1 MGRAP
6 FRREREAAG
15 GRSRTPDPH
24 ARPAIGCRACRS
36 ARRLTLSSSGTVEV
50 EAKFRV
56 HPGFRLPE
64 LTGNRTGVIRV
75 SEPVEQSLR
84 AVYWDT
90 VDLRLAREG
99 ITLRHRSGEGIGDGW
114 HLKLPIRDAEI
125 PDAGV
130 GAREELH
137 DGSPAERA
145 PAALLDLVA
154 VHLRSAVIGPVA
166 TLCTA
171 RTVYQL
177 CGVDDQP
184 LAELTD
190 DAVSVLGHGHVVARF
205 RELEVEDHGGGLA
218 ALGEGGRGLRAA
230 GAGAGEFVPKVVR
243 ALGPQATAAPDPPRA
258 AQVSLSDTAR
268 TVVQSVLRRY
278 VRNFMR
284 RDIDARRGADDAV
297 HQMRVAA
304 RRLRSALKT
313 FGPELDSA
321 WADGLRAELAWVAD
335 ELGVARDAE
344 VMLARLHHELAA
356 LPEDLVIG
364 PVRSRI
370 NAAVG
375 GDLDRGT
382 AATAALL
389 RSDRYMALADR
400 LVSAAWDPRTSAAA
414 ESRAADVLP
423 ALLLDVWRRLDRRA
437 RRLTRGDARDDHQWH
452 KARIAAKQTRYAL
465 DAATPLFGADAKK
478 LALQA
483 EQVQELLGEHQDAV
497 VAAEVIRRI
506 VAAPRGGAVS
516 FTLGLLY
523 ARQLDAIERTRNAS
537 PATWKPMSDVKHRR
551 WLSA

>member
-1 MGRAP
+1 M
-6 FRREREAAG
+6 
-15 GRSRTPDPH
+15 
-24 ARPAIGCRACRS
+24 
-36 ARRLTLSSSGTVEV
+36 SSGGTVEV

-64 LTGNRTGVIRV
+64 LTGDRTGGIRM

-90 VDLRLAREG
+90 ADLRLAREG

-125 PDAGV
+125 PDTGV
-130 GAREELH
+130 GVREELH
-137 DGSPAERA
+137 DGSPPEQV
-145 PAALLDLVA
+145 PPALLDLVA

-190 DAVSVLGHGHVVARF
+190 DGVSVLSQGHVMARF
-205 RELEVEDHGGGLA
+205 RELEVEDRGGGLA
-218 ALGEGGRGLRAA
+218 ALSEVGGVLRAA
-230 GAGAGEFVPKVVR
+230 GAVAGEFVPKVVR

-258 AQVSLSDTAR
+258 TQVALDDAAR

-304 RRLRSALKT
+304 RRLRSALRT
-313 FGPELDSA
+313 FRPVLDRA
-321 WADGLRAELAWVAD
+321 WADGLREELAWGAG

-344 VMLARLHHELAA
+344 VMLALLHRELAA
-356 LPEDLVIG
+356 LPAELVIG
-364 PVRSRI
+364 PVRNRI
-370 NAAVG
+370 DATVG
-375 GDLDRGT
+375 ADLERGT
-382 AATAALL
+382 AASAELL
-389 RSDRYMALADR
+389 HSDRYMALIDR
-400 LVSAAWDPRTSAAA
+400 LVAGAWDPMTTAAA
-414 ESRAADVLP
+414 EAKAADVVP

-437 RRLTRGDARDDHQWH
+437 RRLTRNDAHDDREWH
-452 KARIAAKQTRYAL
+452 KALIAAKQARYAF
-465 DAATPLFGADAKK
+465 DAVTPLFGGRARR
-478 LALQA
+478 LAAAA

-497 VAAEVIRRI
+497 VTAEVIRKL
-506 VAAPRGGAVS
+506 ATGPRGGAVS

-523 ARQLDAIERTRNAS
+523 ARQLEA
-537 PATWKPMSDVKHRR
+537 
-551 WLSA
+551 

>member
-1 MGRAP
+1 M
-6 FRREREAAG
+6 
-15 GRSRTPDPH
+15 
-24 ARPAIGCRACRS
+24 
-36 ARRLTLSSSGTVEV
+36 SSGGTVEV

-205 RELEVEDHGGGLA
+205 RELEVEDRGGGLA
-218 ALGEGGRGLRAA
+218 ALGEVGRVLRAA
-230 GAGAGEFVPKVVR
+230 GAVAGEFVPKVVR
-243 ALGPQATAAPDPPRA
+243 ALGPQATAAADPPRA
-258 AQVSLSDTAR
+258 AQVSLNDTAR

-284 RDIDARRGADDAV
+284 RDIDARREADDAV

-304 RRLRSALKT
+304 RRLRGALKT
-313 FGPELDSA
+313 FRPLLDGA
-321 WADGLRAELAWVAD
+321 WADALREELGWVAG
-335 ELGVARDAE
+335 ELGMARDAE
-344 VMLARLHHELAA
+344 VMLARLHRELAA
-356 LPEDLVIG
+356 LREDLVVG
-364 PVRSRI
+364 PVRDRI
-370 NAAVG
+370 DTAIGA
-375 GDLDRGT
+375 DLVRGT
-382 AATAALL
+382 AVTADLL
-389 RSDRYMALADR
+389 HSDRYMALVDR
-400 LVSAAWDPRTSAAA
+400 LVDAAWDPMTTT
-414 ESRAADVLP
+414 AADAKASDVVPSLI
-423 ALLLDVWRRLDRRA
+423 LDVWRRLDRRA
-437 RRLTRGDARDDHQWH
+437 RRLSRDGAGDDHEWH
-452 KARIAAKQTRYAL
+452 QARIAAKQARYAL
-465 DAATPLFGADAKK
+465 DAVTPLFGTKAKK
-478 LALQA
+478 LALRA

-497 VAAEVIRRI
+497 VTSAVIRRLA
-506 VAAPRGGAVS
+506 AAPRAGAIS

-523 ARQLDAIERTRNAS
+523 ARQLDAIERTRTAF
-537 PATWKPMSDVKHRR
+537 PRVWKPMAAAKRAH
-551 WLSA
+551 WLTA